1 MKKLLISILFVLA
14 GLFVVDRL
22 GGMAMWWV
30 CQHTHDVSGP
40 KIKYLAS
47 DVYEDVVLMGTSRCN
62 SHYVPSIISDT
73 LGCSVY
79 NGGIDGSDNIFS
91 HYITLNFILSK
102 HKPKV
107 ICLELMPSDFE
118 KQPDPFSTISFFAPY
133 FGKSEGADSVFRLAG
148 KYWEYRISHLYR
160 YNAKAISNIAGLA
173 INRNEGGDHGYLPN
187 PQPAQYPTSLGQGY
201 PITKVDS
208 LKLKYVQ
215 KFIDLCR
222 KNNIK
227 LVFVVSPMY
236 VKVDKDYYD
245 PLKAIAARNHVP
257 FMDYHTEGLFLDHP
271 DYFRDSNHLWDKG
284 ARLYSSIFASD
295 LKRILKGERCRWY

>member
-1 MKKLLISILFVLA
+1 M
-14 GLFVVDRL
+14 
-22 GGMAMWWV
+22 
-30 CQHTHDVSGP
+30 
-40 KIKYLAS
+40 
-47 DVYEDVVLMGTSRCN
+47 
-62 SHYVPSIISDT
+62 
-73 LGCSVY
+73 
-79 NGGIDGSDNIFS
+79 
-91 HYITLNFILSK
+91 
-102 HKPKV
+102 
-107 ICLELMPSDFE
+107 
-118 KQPDPFSTISFFAPY
+118 
-133 FGKSEGADSVFRLAG
+133 
-148 KYWEYRISHLYR
+148 
-160 YNAKAISNIAGLA
+160 
-173 INRNEGGDHGYLPN
+173 
-187 PQPAQYPTSLGQGY
+187 
-201 PITKVDS
+201 DS

-295 LKRILKGERCRWY
+295 FKRILKGEKGRWY